1 MQGQALK
8 GVSPR
13 TPTGDPYQA
22 VGYGICRGGERLELQ
37 IWVLPCF
44 HDAGAVGEPECI
56 KDGEMGK
63 KQVQGHSD
71 QHFTYVAAP

>member
-8 GVSPR
+8 GVTPR

-22 VGYGICRGGERLELQ
+22 VGYGIYRGQRSELQ
-37 IWVLPCF
+37 VWVLPCF
-44 HDAGAVGEPECI
+44 HDAEAVGEPECI

-63 KQVQGHSD
+63 KQVQGHSE
-71 QHFTYVAAP
+71 QHFTYVALP